1 MRIRPAL
8 LIGLSALSA
17 LCALS
22 LPGAAAAAAPDCRL
36 RADGPPPRVVEL
48 YTSEGCNSCPPADR
62 WLSTLRGRTDVLAA
76 AFHVDYWDRLG
87 WVDRFASPAHTAR
100 QAARQAGTG
109 ARFNYTPQVLVD
121 GRDWRRWPELPAA
134 GAASGVLLE
143 LERRDER
150 VQLRV
155 TTRAGAPT
163 RIGLWW
169 GLLEDGH
176 ASSVQAGENAGVRLQ
191 HDHVV
196 RRTGMLPAWVPQPG
210 VPTLAT
216 LDAPRIGEAG
226 RTARLLVVVHDAAP
240 GGRTLQAAQLA
251 CGPA

>member
-1 MRIRPAL
+1 MRTTVFLAVGLLVAQAGPAA
-8 LIGLSALSA
+8 I
-17 LCALS
+17 
-22 LPGAAAAAAPDCRL
+22 AAECRL

-100 QAARQAGTG
+100 QAALQSGTG

-134 GAASGVLLE
+134 GAPAPVVID
-143 LERRDER
+143 LERHEGRAQVR
-150 VQLRV
+150 I
-155 TTRAGAPT
+155 TANAGAPA

-169 GLLEDGH
+169 ALLEDGH
-176 ASSVQAGENAGVRLQ
+176 ASSVKAGENNGVMLH

-196 RRTGMLPAWVPQPG
+196 RRTGTLPTWAPQAG
-210 VPTLAT
+210 IATQTTLEAPLLGEGRRAT
-216 LDAPRIGEAG
+216 
-226 RTARLLVVVHDAAP
+226 RLLVVVHDAAP
-240 GGRTLQAAQLA
+240 GGRTLQAAQLV
-251 CGPA
+251 CGPSS